1 MCDGLIPGLRA
12 GDHLNLKTM
21 KKTIIV
27 LLLLMINILQVFSQ
41 GNIQINENDESI
53 QQIRTSGLADI
64 LSFQMQNQGISNM
77 SLTKQMGNL
86 NKTSVNQQSD
96 ASSYFSNQ
104 AYSIQLGNSNEM
116 TIGQIGSG
124 NLLLGFQLGYITSE
138 LVGGNKNDQFKSVIE
153 NSSTNASEYEN
164 VYNQSIVVGEG
175 NNLKVSQFGNKNAI
189 VAIQQGSENSIEAD
203 QNGNNNYLVIYQK
216 GKNNEVV
223 GYKQENI
230 SDRALAETII
240 QEGEGLSLNAFE
252 TSKSKP
258 NGNSFIQKG
267 INLLLEVNNQFTN
280 TLGGIEVSQSGH
292 DMKVVVD
299 QSYFSL
305 PMK

>member
-1 MCDGLIPGLRA
+1 MCDGLVPGLRA
-12 GDHLNLKTM
+12 GDHLNLKMM
-21 KKTIIV
+21 KKTIII
-27 LLLLMINILQVFSQ
+27 LLLIINNILQVFSQ
-41 GNIQINENDESI
+41 GSIQINENDESI

-64 LSFQMQNQGISNM
+64 LSFQMQNQGISNV
-77 SLTKQMGNL
+77 SLTQQIGNW

-96 ASSYFSNQ
+96 VSSYFSNQ

-116 TIGQIGSG
+116 SIGQIGTG

-138 LVGGNKNDQFKSVIE
+138 LVLGNKNDQFKSVIE
-153 NSSTNASEYEN
+153 NRETSTIEYESAN
-164 VYNQSIVVGEG
+164 NQTVIVGEG
-175 NNLKVSQFGNKNAI
+175 NLLKVSQLGNKNAI

-203 QNGNNNYLVIYQK
+203 QNGNNNYLVISQK
-216 GKNNEVV
+216 GNNNEVA

-230 SDRALAETII
+230 SDRPLAETII

-267 INLLLEVNNQFTN
+267 INLSLEVNNQFAN
-280 TLGGIEVSQSGH
+280 SLGGIEVSQSGH